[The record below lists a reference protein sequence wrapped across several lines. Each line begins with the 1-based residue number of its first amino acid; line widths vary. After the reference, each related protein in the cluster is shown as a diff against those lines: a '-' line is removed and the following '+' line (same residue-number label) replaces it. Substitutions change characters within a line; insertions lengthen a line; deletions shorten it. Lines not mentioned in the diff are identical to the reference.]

1 MFVFLQTLMSGG
13 GVYVQSLSL
22 SVIHTQIVSPSVCL
36 RKAAQISCFAN
47 IATCEMCEKYTYIR
61 NVTHLF
67 LVFFPF
73 SAVTPN
79 RSVFLLIRGFVLLCT
94 SPRREKRYKC
104 FCCCFYAKMQC
115 KKYLN
120 TIQKKRR
127 CRRPRGRLRCVSG
140 LIALKIVSCYK
151 KLTSVYCTFEL
162 CCYSVVGFRLK
173 WSYVLLREVLFCGY
187 ADVVVVVVYAV
198 DGKQKRNVKFI

>member
-1 MFVFLQTLMSGG
+1 MFSHSVCQSFTLR
-13 GVYVQSLSL
+13 L
-22 SVIHTQIVSPSVCL
+22 SVRLSVFGKLHKSRALPILQHVKCAKNIH
-36 RKAAQISCFAN
+36 
-47 IATCEMCEKYTYIR
+47 TYIR

-79 RSVFLLIRGFVLLCT
+79 RSVFLLLRGFVLLCT

-104 FCCCFYAKMQC
+104 CCCCFYAKMQC

-187 ADVVVVVVYAV
+187 ADVVVVVVVVYAV